1 MDHEST
7 ILTYMNGSLEIAP
20 LDFIFQLFEAVSAIL
35 YILLN
40 ERLCDV
46 NVLNLIN
53 EGFFSVNVLVKSI

>member
-7 ILTYMNGSLEIAP
+7 ILTYMNGSLEIAL
-20 LDFIFQLFEAVSAIL
+20 LDFILQLFEAVSAIL

-53 EGFFSVNVLVKSI
+53 EGFFQ